1 VSVLTQP
8 AAGHRLAARMIA
20 PIVAAAK
27 ACGLDVG
34 QLLAEAGL
42 GEQLARKRGLDVHV
56 TLAQYGALWQVAV
69 VRSGLGDLPLR
80 AAVGQGID
88 GFGVVGFALMTSP
101 TIGAAFA
108 RLARYYGLLSTA
120 GRWSR
125 ADESPDHVA
134 LRFDL
139 EPGEPL
145 ATRCA
150 VEFALAET
158 VHFSTVLAGRRVP
171 LYQTRFPHA
180 RPADE
185 VPYRR
190 LFGPGL
196 HWKAGEAAL
205 VIPRSALE
213 LPLVKADPHLA
224 AYFEAQAEALVRQGQ
239 AETVLPLAAQVRRR
253 IIEALPS
260 GPPSLPAVARA
271 LGQSPRS
278 LRRHLADEGT
288 SFQQLVEQ
296 IRSELAVQHLEDPR
310 LTASEIAFLVG
321 FSELSPFLR
330 AFRRW
335 TGLTPGEYRQR
346 AKGPA
351 RPGRRAALHSR
362 PAKAR

>member
-1 VSVLTQP
+1 VPDQTQS

-20 PIVAAAK
+20 PILAAAK
-27 ACGLDVG
+27 ATGLEATG
-34 QLLAEAGL
+34 LLAEAGL
-42 GEQLARKRGLDVHV
+42 SEQLARKRGLDDHV
-56 TLAQYGALWQVAV
+56 TLAQYGRLWQVAV
-69 VRSGLGDLPLR
+69 VRSGRADLPLR
-80 AAVGQGID
+80 AAVTQGIE

-101 TIGAAFA
+101 TIGSAFA

-125 ADESPDHVA
+125 VDEAPDQVA
-134 LRFDL
+134 LRF
-139 EPGEPL
+139 EWQPGEPL

-158 VHFSTVLAGRRVP
+158 VHFAAVLAGRRVP
-171 LYQTRFPHA
+171 LTQARFPHA

-185 VPYRR
+185 GPYRR
-190 LFGPGL
+190 LFGSVVR
-196 HWKAGEAAL
+196 WKAGEAAL
-205 VIPRSALE
+205 VIPRSSLE

-224 AYFEAQAEALVRQGQ
+224 AYFEGQAEALVRRGEV
-239 AETVLPLAAQVRRR
+239 ETALPLSAQVRRR

-260 GPPSLPAVARA
+260 GPPALPAVARA

-288 SFQQLVEQ
+288 SFQRLVEQ
-296 IRSELAVQHLEDPR
+296 IRSELAAQHLQDPR
-310 LTASEIAFLVG
+310 LTVSEIAFLVG

-335 TGLTPGEYRQR
+335 TGLTPGQYRQR
-346 AKGPA
+346 DKAPA
-351 RPGRRAALHSR
+351 RSASLQSR
-362 PAKAR
+362 PARAR